1 MSGKSVM
8 TEKELL
14 TVREYAE
21 QARVTERT
29 IRRWITEGRLQA
41 LRQGKKYLIPR
52 SESAQAKLGAH
63 TRPSLAGA
71 AKPVAEGALRY
82 LLFWVADAWV
92 DGGAAQQAFFDEDQ
106 QGARRYF
113 ANLVN
118 ETDQD
123 AGQHV
128 DSELALRL
136 RFIARDLLN
145 SLGDTPEKAEVAQPE
160 RQLAPTLQ
168 PSPATEPLKRTAA
181 ETMPL
186 SGVK

>member
-1 MSGKSVM
+1 M
-8 TEKELL
+8 TDKALL

-52 SESAQAKLGAH
+52 EESAQAKLGTHA
-63 TRPSLAGA
+63 RPSLTGA
-71 AKPVAEGALRY
+71 ARPVGEGALRY
-82 LLFWVADAWV
+82 LLFWIADAWV
-92 DGGAAQQAFFDEDQ
+92 DNGAAQQAFFDEDQ
-106 QGARRYF
+106 QGARNYF

-118 ETDQD
+118 KLDQD
-123 AGQHV
+123 AGKHV

-145 SLGDTPEKAEVAQPE
+145 NLGETPEKAESPHPE
-160 RQLAPTLQ
+160 SQLAPTQQ
-168 PSPATEPLKRTAA
+168 PSPATAPLGRPVA
-181 ETMPL
+181 ETLPL
-186 SGVK
+186 TGVK

>member
-1 MSGKSVM
+1 M
-8 TEKELL
+8 TEKALL

-52 SESAQAKLGAH
+52 EESAQAKLGTH
-63 TRPSLAGA
+63 PRPSLAGA
-71 AKPVAEGALRY
+71 AKPVGEGALRY
-82 LLFWVADAWV
+82 LLFWIADAWV

-118 ETDQD
+118 EMDQD
-123 AGQHV
+123 AGQQV

-145 SLGDTPEKAEVAQPE
+145 SLGDTPEKAETPE
-160 RQLAPTLQ
+160 PPGELAPTQQ
-168 PSPATEPLKRTAA
+168 PNLATTPLNRPAA